1 MQREP
6 PCLKRQVP
14 IYIWMPIVIA
24 CAGLGFIA
32 SKWRPVAPV
41 VSEPPIHRNSEMPAP
56 RTGEQT
62 EHQISRA
69 LSPPGYAPAISLPAD
84 EVDLPT
90 PARKDVMPALRT
102 GEQTEH
108 QISRALSP
116 PGRAPAIS
124 LPTDE
129 VDLPTPARTDVQ
141 RDEPANNIVR
151 GTLPAQASRPSPQPT
166 KAARRERVAK
176 TRRATAQQPTK
187 ALSAPSGGLKNVPII
202 GSLFSLFQ

>member
-1 MQREP
+1 MQHEP

-14 IYIWMPIVIA
+14 IYIWIPIVLA
-24 CAGLGFIA
+24 SAGLGFIA

-41 VSEPPIHRNSEMPAP
+41 VSKSPIHRSSEMPAS
-56 RTGEQT
+56 RTDEQT
-62 EHQISRA
+62 QH
-69 LSPPGYAPAISLPAD
+69 LSPPGDAPAISLPAD

-90 PARKDVMPALRT
+90 PARTDVMAAPRT
-102 GEQTEH
+102 DEQTEH

-116 PGRAPAIS
+116 PGDAPAIS
-124 LPTDE
+124 LPADE

-141 RDEPANNIVR
+141 RDEPAENIVR
-151 GTLPAQASRPSPQPT
+151 GALPAQAFKPSPQPT
-166 KAARRERVAK
+166 KAARRGRAAK

>member
-1 MQREP
+1 MQHEP

-14 IYIWMPIVIA
+14 IYIWIPIVLA
-24 CAGLGFIA
+24 SAGLGFVA

-41 VSEPPIHRNSEMPAP
+41 VSKSQIHRSSEMPAP
-56 RTGEQT
+56 RTDEQT

-69 LSPPGYAPAISLPAD
+69 LSPPAYAPAISLPAD

-90 PARKDVMPALRT
+90 PAR
-102 GEQTEH
+102 
-108 QISRALSP
+108 
-116 PGRAPAIS
+116 
-124 LPTDE
+124 
-129 VDLPTPARTDVQ
+129 TDVQ
-141 RDEPANNIVR
+141 RDEPADNIVR
-151 GTLPAQASRPSPQPT
+151 RTLPAQAFKPSPQPT
-166 KAARRERVAK
+166 KAARRGRAAK